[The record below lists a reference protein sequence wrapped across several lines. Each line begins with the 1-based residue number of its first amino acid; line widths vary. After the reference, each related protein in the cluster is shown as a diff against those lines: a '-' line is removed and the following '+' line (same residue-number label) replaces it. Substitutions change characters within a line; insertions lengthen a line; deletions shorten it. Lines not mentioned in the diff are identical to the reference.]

1 MEHLMRLY
9 NIIHEGFR
17 IDVQIPTDTATSENY
32 KWYTAQLQGK
42 SIVYSANDSPEDII
56 KIEPALTSKRLSE
69 FIVDTPTKAFKNSK
83 IFIGFT
89 TSPSSG
95 VDTHDT
101 SVFSPKEFQH
111 FLDVLYPVA
120 REWTGQ
126 ELTQAKMFLLIKQ
139 LKSDELSRIHL
150 GRDKADPAG
159 AARVQEAIN
168 IMAQIHEIY
177 MQTKRKNKKEARGVA
192 PSNYTVPEAIAFLK
206 RNVFNKY
213 GKAASYEIAKQLKH
227 PNSPEQQQITD
238 MFLKLCLQQINKM
251 TPGSNAVK
259 LTITPE
265 AKRPD
270 RVKGYKRTEEEIR
283 ADFARKEKEKL
294 GNLTP
299 SSNLT
304 QTMASGNYQYI
315 VYPESSS
322 EFNKDLATA
331 AASMFGAK
339 TLEIS
344 KRTSTEAPLEVD
356 EEEIRS
362 HAADYA
368 AEAHFDA
375 SVGKWFFT
383 PHTRKEDTRGNKIKN
398 DTKYFD
404 TKEEFINFWSNNTSS
419 GVNTNLKKKGDQIKN
434 VDDSKRA
441 FVKNLF
447 PSKDAY
453 AELSNKFVMLIDDNI
468 VSSATVQ
475 MVKNLIMS
483 INPQPICVDIFIPL
497 KVETNK

>member
-9 NIIHEGFR
+9 NIIYEGFK
-17 IDVQIPTDTATSENY
+17 IDVQIPTETATSKNY

-69 FIVDTPTKAFKNSK
+69 FIVDTPTKAFRNSK

-95 VDTHDT
+95 ADTHDT
-101 SVFSPKEFQH
+101 SVFSPREYHH

-126 ELTQAKMFLLIKQ
+126 ELTQAKMFQLIKQ
-139 LKSDELSRIHL
+139 LKSDELSRTDL

-168 IMAQIHEIY
+168 VMAQVHEIY
-177 MQTKRKNKKEARGVA
+177 MQTKRANKKEARGVA
-192 PSNYTVPEAIAFLK
+192 PSKYTVPEAIAFLK

-227 PNSPEQQQITD
+227 PNSPEQKQITD
-238 MFLKLCLQQINKM
+238 MFLKLCLQQISKM
-251 TPGSNAVK
+251 VLAGRKTPFQK
-259 LTITPE
+259 
-265 AKRPD
+265 
-270 RVKGYKRTEEEIR
+270 Y
-283 ADFARKEKEKL
+283 
-294 GNLTP
+294 P
-299 SSNLT
+299 SDT
-304 QTMASGNYQYI
+304 AGDTHYEYI

-322 EFNKDLATA
+322 QFNKDLATA

-344 KRTSTEAPLEVD
+344 KRTSSDAPLEVD

-368 AEAHFDA
+368 AKSHFDA

-404 TKEEFINFWSNNTSS
+404 TKEEFIDFWSNNTSS

-447 PSKDAY
+447 PNKDAY
-453 AELSNKFVMLIDDNI
+453 AELSNKFIMLIDDNI

-497 KVETNK
+497 KIETNT